1 MHDQQNGALAN
12 HAKGDEALLFIVYS
26 IHLGESVR
34 IVKHQRG
41 GLEAHAVFAPV
52 LPILLFIPFK
62 AHGLPLWRTL
72 SYVRT
77 IVNIE

>member
-1 MHDQQNGALAN
+1 
-12 HAKGDEALLFIVYS
+12 
-26 IHLGESVR
+26 
-34 IVKHQRG
+34 
-41 GLEAHAVFAPV
+41 VFAPV